1 MKEKNPWKKL
11 SGKNIYNN
19 PWISLDEDKVI
30 NPGGGK
36 SIYGKVHFK
45 NYAIGIVP
53 LDEELN
59 TWLVGQWR
67 YSLNEYSWEIPM
79 GGGPLNEDIL
89 TSAKRELKEETGL
102 SANKWEEVLKIHTSN
117 SVTDEIGYAFL
128 AQDLTQGATEFEET
142 EDLEI
147 RKLPLKEAMNMV
159 MRDEITDSISMAA
172 ILKISRML
180 NL

>member
-102 SANKWEEVLKIHTSN
+102 SANKWEKILKIHTSN